1 MHQPSSSKP
10 RSTFIAFV
18 AAAAVALVAAIG
30 LAASTM
36 PATGSFTEL
45 SGLVAS
51 GEVAALE
58 VDGERVT
65 ARLPDGAAVA
75 AVVASDAARNAL
87 VERALDRNV
96 AVEFV
101 ASTLPTPIRSL
112 GLGLGLGAL
121 AVAAWFGARHLRD
134 KKRGFFEQHEPNA
147 DGTGF
152 DDVAGLEEAK
162 QALSETVAFLREPD
176 RFSELG
182 ARHPRGI
189 LLTGE
194 PGTGKT
200 MLARAVANEAS
211 VAFLTCSGSSFQEMF
226 VGVGASRVRGLFD
239 EAKRLAPC
247 IVFIDEIDAVGRSR
261 GASADPSAGEH
272 DRTLNQLLVALDGF
286 EQGDGVVVMATT
298 NRPDVLDKALVRPGR
313 FDRTIHV
320 PLPSQSERRAI
331 LDVHARRFRL
341 AADVDLDQLSRGM
354 VGASGADLAN
364 VLNEAALLAARRAA
378 SEIEAQD
385 VSEARDLVLIG
396 ERRPGLTMNDDER
409 HFTAVHEAG
418 HAVVAMTTDECD
430 DVHKVSILPRGRALG
445 VTQTLPKER
454 LMCRREYLE
463 DQICMLLGGRAA
475 ELEVLGTATAG
486 AQDDLKRASGL
497 ARKMVAELG
506 MGRHGCLHTATDG
519 SRWQAERV
527 DEEASAL
534 LERQLRRACGIVRA
548 RRGDVDALVVSLME
562 RDVVEGDE
570 LSRVLP
576 RQAEGLHALAG

>member
-1 MHQPSSSKP
+1 M
-10 RSTFIAFV
+10 
-18 AAAAVALVAAIG
+18 
-30 LAASTM
+30 
-36 PATGSFTEL
+36 
-45 SGLVAS
+45 AS

>member
-1 MHQPSSSKP
+1 MCI
-10 RSTFIAFV
+10 R
-18 AAAAVALVAAIG
+18 
-30 LAASTM
+30 
-36 PATGSFTEL
+36 
-45 SGLVAS
+45 
-51 GEVAALE
+51 
-58 VDGERVT
+58 
-65 ARLPDGAAVA
+65 
-75 AVVASDAARNAL
+75 
-87 VERALDRNV
+87 DR
-96 AVEFV
+96 
-101 ASTLPTPIRSL
+101 
-112 GLGLGLGAL
+112 
-121 AVAAWFGARHLRD
+121 
-134 KKRGFFEQHEPNA
+134 
-147 DGTGF
+147 
-152 DDVAGLEEAK
+152 
-162 QALSETVAFLREPD
+162 
-176 RFSELG
+176 
-182 ARHPRGI
+182 
-189 LLTGE
+189 
-194 PGTGKT
+194 
-200 MLARAVANEAS
+200 
-211 VAFLTCSGSSFQEMF
+211 
-226 VGVGASRVRGLFD
+226 
-239 EAKRLAPC
+239 
-247 IVFIDEIDAVGRSR
+247 
-261 GASADPSAGEH
+261 
-272 DRTLNQLLVALDGF
+272 
-286 EQGDGVVVMATT
+286 
-298 NRPDVLDKALVRPGR
+298 
-313 FDRTIHV
+313 
-320 PLPSQSERRAI
+320 SERRAI